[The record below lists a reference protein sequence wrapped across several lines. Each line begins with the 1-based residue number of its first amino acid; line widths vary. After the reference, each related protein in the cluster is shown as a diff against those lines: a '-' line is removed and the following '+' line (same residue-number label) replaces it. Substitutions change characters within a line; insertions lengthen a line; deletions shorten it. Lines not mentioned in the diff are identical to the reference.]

1 MLHGIGKPV
10 RRKEDRRLI
19 TGNGR
24 YTADTTFPNQ
34 AYLVICRAPV
44 AHARI
49 NSVDTRIA
57 RAAEGVIAVFTA
69 HELMAGGEKNLPCV
83 WPAINKDGTPMI
95 EPDHPLLATSK
106 MVYCGEP
113 IAVVIAETRDL
124 AKDAVELIDVDYEE
138 LPAVVNASDAIKP
151 GAPLVWEDAPGNIAC
166 DWAYGDKDATDAAFE
181 NAAHIVEMDAV
192 QNRLVPNPM
201 EPRAANATYD
211 IGKDE
216 YTIYISSQTPHL
228 HRHLTC
234 TKIMDIPEHKL
245 RVIAPDV
252 GGGFGAKTSMYA
264 EEHLCLFGA
273 KLAGR
278 PVKWV
283 GERTES
289 FVNDAHARDHVTHAE
304 LALDADGKMLA
315 VRCSHVADLGPYTL
329 LFGPIIPTAIFSTVL
344 CGVYTIP
351 ALFSEAKLAFTN
363 TCPTSAY
370 RGAGRP
376 EATYTIE
383 RLVDLAAEKL
393 GLNADE
399 LRRRNFIPKD
409 AFPYETAG
417 GMVYDQSD
425 YHQCLDVAQDL
436 INFSEF
442 NARRAASKARGK
454 LRGIGISLYVEHAG
468 LGPTQESIEQGSR
481 TAYYES
487 TTVRVNPD
495 ATVTVLTGAHDHGQ
509 GHETSFAQVIAE
521 KLHIPIED
529 VDVVYGDTGR
539 IPYGVGTY
547 ASRSMVTGGSAI
559 ILGTDKIIAKGK
571 LIAAHVLQAEPEEID
586 YVEGFFKVVD
596 SDRIMAFKDVAHLA
610 YLPGNYP
617 IDALEPGLEAV
628 SWFDPPATTFPAGCQ
643 ICEVE
648 IEPETG
654 CVQIVDYSVA
664 DDVGVVVNPMIV
676 DGQVH
681 GGVVQGIGQALLEN
695 TVYDRDSGQLLTASF
710 LDYCMPRADNL
721 PMFKVEAIDNAT
733 PTNPLG
739 AKGCGEGGTVGAPA
753 AVMNAIFNALR
764 PVGVTSLTMPATS
777 QKIWEAIESAASFV
791 RDE

>member
-10 RRKEDRRLI
+10 RRKEDRRFI
-19 TGNGR
+19 TGNGC

-34 AYLVICRAPV
+34 AYLVVYRAPV
-44 AHARI
+44 PHARI
-49 NSVDTRIA
+49 NSIDTRAA
-57 RAAEGVIAVFTA
+57 RTAEGVIGVFTA
-69 HELMAGGEKNLPCV
+69 SELMADGAKNLPCM
-83 WPAINKDGTPMI
+83 WPAVNKDGTPMV
-95 EPDHPLLATSK
+95 EPDHPLLATNK

-113 IAVVIAETRDL
+113 VAAVIAETRDL
-124 AKDAVELIDVDYEE
+124 AKDAAELIELDYDE
-138 LPAVVNASDAIKP
+138 LPALVSATEALKP
-151 GAPLVWEDAPGNIAC
+151 GAPLIWDDAPGNLAC
-166 DWAYGDKDATDAAFE
+166 DWAYGDKDATDAGFE
-181 NAAHIVEMDAV
+181 QAVHVVEMDAV

-201 EPRAANATYD
+201 EPRAANAIYD
-211 IGKDE
+211 AGKDD
-216 YTIYISSQTPHL
+216 YTVYISSQSPHL
-228 HRHLTC
+228 HRHLAS
-234 TKIMDIPEHKL
+234 TKIMGIPEHKL

-273 KLAGR
+273 KLARR

-329 LFGPIIPTAIFSTVL
+329 LYGPIIPTAIFSTVL

-351 ALFSEAKLAFTN
+351 TLYSEAKLAFTN
-363 TCPTSAY
+363 TTPTSAY

-393 GLNADE
+393 AIDPDE

-409 AFPYETAG
+409 AFPYTTAG

-425 YHQCLDVAQDL
+425 YDQCLEVAQKL
-436 INFSEF
+436 IDFDGF
-442 NARRAASKARGK
+442 DARRDLAKARGQ
-454 LRGIGISLYVEHAG
+454 LRGIGISVYVESAG
-468 LGPTQESIEQGSR
+468 LGPTPESIEQGSR
-481 TAYYES
+481 VPFFES

-495 ATVTVLTGAHDHGQ
+495 ATVTVLTGAHNHGQ
-509 GHETSFAQVIAE
+509 GHETSFAQVVAE
-521 KLHIPIED
+521 KLHVPIED
-529 VDVVYGDTGR
+529 VDLVYGDTGR

-559 ILGTDKIIAKGK
+559 VMGVDKVIAKGK
-571 LIAAHVLQAEPEEID
+571 LIAAHVLEADADEID
-586 YVEGFFKVVD
+586 YIDGFFKVAD
-596 SDRIMAFKDVAHLA
+596 SDRIMAFKDVAHVA

-617 IDALEPGLEAV
+617 IEMIEPGLEEV
-628 SWFDPPATTFPAGCQ
+628 SWFDPPETTFPAGCH

-648 IEPETG
+648 IDPETG
-654 CVQIVDYSVA
+654 CVQLVDYSVA
-664 DDVGVVVNPMIV
+664 DDVGVVINPMIV

-681 GGVVQGIGQALLEN
+681 GGVVQGIGQALFEN
-695 TVYDRDSGQLLTASF
+695 TVYDQDSGQLVTASF

-721 PMFKVEAIDNAT
+721 LMFKVEAIDNAT

-739 AKGCGEGGTVGAPA
+739 AKGCGEGGTVGAAA
-753 AVMNAIFNALR
+753 AVMNAIFDALK
-764 PVGVTSLTMPATS
+764 PVGVTDLTMPATP
-777 QKIWEAIESAASFV
+777 QKVWAAIEEAS
-791 RDE
+791 R